1 MSTNPQGKVTEE
13 RTGSRSEPRRALGVT
28 PGTGMKQEV
37 ESWAIKIGSGVQG
50 GVKLRSLKQRQGCQ
64 VRACMAWW
72 HGTEVVRGL
81 KVCDCGRCKS
91 QGLL

>member
-72 HGTEVVRGL
+72 HGTVHACAMVAWHRSGSWAQS
-81 KVCDCGRCKS
+81 V
-91 QGLL
+91 